1 MIVEISFTGG
11 KRILDPSLLM
21 IDKISVISMT
31 VL

>member
-1 MIVEISFTGG
+1 MIVEISFTGE
-11 KRILDPSLLM
+11 KRNLDPSLLM